1 MRTTLSIDD
10 TLLKR
15 AKQEALRNNRSVSA
29 EIEEA
34 LRSVLLSRPKSKR
47 RAVVPPLK
55 TYAGTGTQPGVDL
68 HSNSDLAN
76 LMDGS

>member
-10 TLLKR
+10 ALLKR

-34 LRSVLLSRPKSKR
+34 LRSVLLSRPKSNR
-47 RAVVPPLK
+47 RTTVPPFK
-55 TYAGTGTQPGVDL
+55 TFAGTGTQAGVDL
-68 HSNSDLAN
+68 HSNTDLAN